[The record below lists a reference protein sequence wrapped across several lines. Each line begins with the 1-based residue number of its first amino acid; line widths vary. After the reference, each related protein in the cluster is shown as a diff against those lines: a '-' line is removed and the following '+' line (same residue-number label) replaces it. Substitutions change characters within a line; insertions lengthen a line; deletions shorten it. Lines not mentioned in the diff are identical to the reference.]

1 MEVDVS
7 NIERILSDFSIFDI
21 IISFFIMIFAFRGLI
36 GGFINELSK
45 LFGWIVGISVAVRY
59 GSATG
64 EFINNLEG
72 VDLGGKAS
80 ITVVGFIVILS
91 VFLLSI
97 YLINAILTGITKKV
111 SGLNFINKFFG
122 FIFGGAKIFLIFSI
136 IISALYGIPLIETY
150 VFDRFK
156 MKEEKVFF
164 PFMVQTGKYILNLEY
179 VKKTKEGGLDELEK
193 LDLKEKSEENE
204 KI

>member
-1 MEVDVS
+1 LEVDVS

>member
-1 MEVDVS
+1 MEIDVS
-7 NIERILSDFSIFDI
+7 NIDKILSNFSIFDI
-21 IISFFIMIFAFRGLI
+21 VISFFIMVFAFKGLI

-80 ITVVGFIVILS
+80 VTVVGFIVILS

-97 YLINAILTGITKKV
+97 YLINAILTAITKKV
-111 SGLNFINKFFG
+111 SGLNFIYKFFG

-156 MKEEKVFF
+156 MKEEKIFF
-164 PFMVQTGKYILNLEY
+164 PLMVRTGKYILNLEY

-193 LDLKEKSEENE
+193 LDLKEKSEKNE